1 MWIMRTVPKFPNRVR
16 QTVGNAAKAKE
27 KAGKKPNSIGWKK
40 TAENESKKIAQAR
53 KDEVVTGKDHG
64 VGSSDHF
71 SALKIWMFE
80 NKFVSLPSHLK
91 TIEPMARPIRKKS
104 GTGIYHVMLRGI
116 NRQDIFEDEED
127 YRQMTSILRGLT
139 DR

>member
-1 MWIMRTVPKFPNRVR
+1 MIH
-16 QTVGNAAKAKE
+16 
-27 KAGKKPNSIGWKK
+27 
-40 TAENESKKIAQAR
+40 
-53 KDEVVTGKDHG
+53 KDHG

-139 DR
+139 DRYDEQGLRSGNPSDLKAYRCILWCHSKTTKMIRRTDPMIF